1 MRILDWSKLSERERR
16 AALARPSQDARA
28 DIAKVATEVIQT
40 VRAQGDDA
48 LHAYTERFDG
58 VKLDSLAVS
67 PAEFSAA
74 RKELNASQIAAI
86 ERAIDNVGRFHQAQ
100 LPKPFAMET
109 MPGVQCERV
118 IRPIQ
123 AVGLYVP
130 AGSAPLPSAVIML
143 AVPARIASC
152 PRRVL
157 CTPPNRQ
164 GRANAAVLVAAEMCG
179 IETVFKVG
187 GAQAIAALAYGTHS
201 VPKVDK
207 IFGPGNAWVTA
218 AKQLVANDPT
228 GAACDLPAGPSEV
241 LVVADDS
248 ARAEFVAADLL
259 AQAEHDE
266 QAQAIL
272 VTSSRELAEATA
284 SAIQTQLAGLS
295 RRAILDKSLA
305 SSRCIVVANLT
316 EAIAVANEYAAEHL
330 LLEVREPRRWLPE
343 IHNAGSIFLGAWS
356 PEPMGDYCSGTN
368 HVLPTYGYARAY
380 SGLSVLDFVKGVT
393 VQELSPAGLRALG
406 PTAVTLAELEGLDA
420 HANAVTRRLAVLE
433 RESNELGQ

>member
-1 MRILDWSKLSERERR
+1 MRILDWSKLSEGERR
-16 AALARPSQDARA
+16 AALARPMQESRA
-28 DIAKVATEVIQT
+28 DIAKVAAEVIQT
-40 VRAQGDDA
+40 VRQQGDEA
-48 LHAYTERFDG
+48 LAAYTERFDG
-58 VKLDSLAVS
+58 VRLDSLGVS
-67 PAEFSAA
+67 PAEFDAA
-74 RKELNASQIAAI
+74 RKELNASQVAAI

-100 LPKPFAMET
+100 LPKPFSMET
-109 MPGVQCERV
+109 MPGVQCERI

-143 AVPARIASC
+143 AVPARIAGC

-164 GRANAAVLVAAEMCG
+164 GRANAAVLVAAELCG

-187 GAQAIAALAYGTHS
+187 GAQAIAALGYGTRS

-218 AKQLVANDPT
+218 AKQLVANDAM

-241 LVVADDS
+241 LVIADDS

-272 VTSSRELAEATA
+272 VTSSRALAEATA
-284 SAIQTQLAGLS
+284 SAIQTQAAGLS

-305 SSRCIVVANLT
+305 SSRCIVVSDLP

-330 LLEVREPRRWLPE
+330 ILEVREPRRWLAQ

-380 SGLSVLDFVKGVT
+380 SGLSVLDFVKGIT

-406 PTAVTLAELEGLDA
+406 PTAVTLAGLEGLDA
-420 HANAVTRRLAVLE
+420 HASAVTRRLAVLE
-433 RESNELGQ
+433 ADQ